1 MPRIPVYTQ
10 ETVQVAPIPA
20 SRMSVPTPTAPIP
33 NAGLQKGLADIVE
46 YAQKAQ
52 DEADSMRAEEAFNA
66 LREAQN
72 QIGYGDGKDEAGAFN
87 VKGGNVFNRG
97 DGAPAYKDEYMT
109 KFDQRAQALLDGLGN
124 SSQKQKFFQIA
135 NRARVE
141 FDGALTRHEAQQGEV
156 YRSNVY
162 KGVLDVEREHIAQ
175 NFRDTDSVA
184 QSIERVKTNTK
195 MFASNQG
202 LSADQQEMA
211 VKEAVSGMHMMVL
224 SRMLQ
229 GDSTKGIAA
238 DPTGA
243 KAYYQ
248 EQVKLGAIAESTEAA
263 GKMRGLIETG
273 EREVRAISSVDKLW
287 GEMGPKGDTG
297 AVNLDRMATRL
308 RQEYGTDTDG
318 LKVAMSELKE
328 RASQFD
334 YSVKQRESS
343 TAGAI
348 FKQVVDGKSLS
359 EIRQSPAFRGLDGAK
374 QISMIA
380 SIENYT
386 NRNGEGDA
394 MDRYAQY
401 WAISSNP
408 AKLNTMTDAEIFA
421 MTPKIGGNLVK
432 QLLTEKVKLGK
443 SEDKVIDATVD
454 ADMFGA
460 LLRQAGLE
468 DKPKAGSKDD
478 DIKGDIKYRAEK
490 IIDAEQRA
498 NGGKTLTR
506 ERKEQI
512 VKSLLIEVPVRYKGT
527 GLFNSG
533 NDYIE
538 KKRVFE
544 VQNPENIVVPDAEQ
558 ATIVKALQAAGI
570 KNPTAAQI
578 REGYIRLKAN

>member
-124 SSQKQKFFQIA
+124 NSQKQKFFQIA
-135 NRARVE
+135 SRARVE

-211 VKEAVSGMHMMVL
+211 VKEAVSGMHMMVM

-229 GDSTKGIAA
+229 GDSTKNIAA
-238 DPTGA
+238 DPVGA
-243 KAYYQ
+243 KEYYKQ
-248 EQVKLGAIAESTEAA
+248 QVKLGNIAESSEGAQR
-263 GKMRGLIETG
+263 MRSLIESG
-273 EREVRAISSVDKLW
+273 EREVRAISSVDTLW
-287 GEMGPKGDTG
+287 AKMGPKGDTA
-297 AVNLDRMATRL
+297 AVNLDVMASAL
-308 RQEYGTDTDG
+308 RKEYGTDTDG
-318 LKVAMSELKE
+318 LKVAMSELKD

-334 YSVKQRESS
+334 YSVRQREAATS
-343 TAGAI
+343 GGI
-348 FKQVVDGKSLS
+348 FKQVIDGKSLA
-359 EIRQSPAFRGLDGAK
+359 EIRKSPEFRSLDGAK
-374 QISMIA
+374 QISMIT
-380 SIENYT
+380 SIENY
-386 NRNGEGDA
+386 NKRDGDGES
-394 MDRYAQY
+394 MDKFAQY

-408 AKLNTMTDAEIFA
+408 AKLASMSDAEIFA
-421 MTPKIGGNLVK
+421 MTPKVGGALVK
-432 QLLTEKVKLGK
+432 QLLVEKTKIGK

-454 ADMFGA
+454 MDMFKAVVRMSGM
-460 LLRQAGLE
+460 E
-468 DKPKAGSKDD
+468 SDPKKGSKEADAM
-478 DIKGDIKYRAEK
+478 GDIKYRAEK

-498 NGGKTLTR
+498 TGKPLQR

-512 VKSLLIEVPVRYKGT
+512 VKQLLIEVPVRMTGT
-527 GLFNSG
+527 GFFNKGDVS
-533 NDYIE
+533 IE
-538 KKRVFE
+538 KKRLYE
-544 VQNPENIVVPDAEQ
+544 VEYPENIVVPDADRG
-558 ATIVKALQAAGI
+558 TIVKTLQSVGI
-570 KNPTAAQI
+570 KNPTEKQI

>member
-33 NAGLQKGLADIVE
+33 NAGLQKGLADIAE

-124 SSQKQKFFQIA
+124 NSQKQKFFQIA
-135 NRARVE
+135 SRARVE

-162 KGVLDVEREHIAQ
+162 KGVLEVEREHIAQ
-175 NFRDTDSVA
+175 NFRDADSVS

-211 VKEAVSGMHMMVL
+211 VKEAVSGMHMMVM

-229 GDSTKGIAA
+229 GDSTKNIAA
-238 DPTGA
+238 DPVGA
-243 KAYYQ
+243 KEYYKQ
-248 EQVKLGAIAESTEAA
+248 QVKLGNIAESSEGAQR
-263 GKMRGLIETG
+263 MRSLIESG
-273 EREVRAISSVDKLW
+273 EREVRAVSSVDTLW
-287 GEMGPKGDTG
+287 AKMGPKGDTA
-297 AVNLDRMATRL
+297 AVNLDVMASAL
-308 RQEYGTDTDG
+308 RKEYGTDTDG
-318 LKVAMSELKE
+318 LKVAMSELKD

-334 YSVKQRESS
+334 YSVRQREAATS
-343 TAGAI
+343 GGI
-348 FKQVVDGKSLS
+348 FKQVIDGKSLS
-359 EIRQSPAFRGLDGAK
+359 EIRKSPEFRSLDGAK
-374 QISMIA
+374 QIAMIT
-380 SIENYT
+380 SIENY
-386 NRNGEGDA
+386 NKRNEKGDSIGMFA
-394 MDRYAQY
+394 KY
-401 WAISSNP
+401 WAYSSNP
-408 AKLNTMTDAEIFA
+408 AALAKMSDAEIFA
-421 MTPKIGGNLVK
+421 LAPEMGDYVK
-432 QLLTEKVKLGK
+432 QLVKEKQALGK
-443 SEDKVIDATVD
+443 GEDKVIDATVD
-454 ADMFGA
+454 VDMFKA
-460 LLRQAGLE
+460 VVRMAGME
-468 DKPKAGSKDD
+468 SDPKSGSKQADAL
-478 DIKGDIKYRAEK
+478 GDIKYRLEK

-498 NGGKTLTR
+498 NGNKPLTR
-506 ERKEQI
+506 DRKET
-512 VKSLLIEVPVRYKGT
+512 LLKQLLVEVPVRMTGT
-527 GLFNSG
+527 GFFNKGDVSV
-533 NDYIE
+533 E
-538 KKRVFE
+538 KKRLYE
-544 VQNPENIVVPDAEQ
+544 VEYPENIVVPDADRG
-558 ATIVKALQAAGI
+558 TIVKTLQSVGI
-570 KNPTAAQI
+570 KNPTEKQI